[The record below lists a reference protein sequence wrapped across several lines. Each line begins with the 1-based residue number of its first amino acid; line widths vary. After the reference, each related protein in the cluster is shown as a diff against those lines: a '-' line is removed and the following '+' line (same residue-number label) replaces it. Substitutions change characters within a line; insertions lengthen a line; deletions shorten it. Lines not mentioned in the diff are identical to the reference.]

1 MDTSA
6 IIMLLVGALGL
17 WGSLAAAI
25 VNYLRRSAADSP
37 DSTDARF
44 GGSPR

>member
-1 MDTSA
+1 VDTDA

-25 VNYLRRSAADSP
+25 VNYLRRSAADTP
-37 DSTDARF
+37 DSADARS